1 MVKLISVVKVN
12 GNQLVLTKKSGEYY
26 IQIGEEDEVAMLREP
41 LKTPGGRRVTD
52 KNAHKYFLQAVEAAK
67 TTKLYNTL

>member
-26 IQIGEEDEVAMLREP
+26 IQIGEEDEVAMRYKP

-52 KNAHKYFLQAVEAAK
+52 KNAAKYFLQAVEAAK
-67 TTKLYNTL
+67 QLTLTGSL